1 MFDWPARRK
10 SCSSFGDAV
19 LVVALGRP
27 EEQATVRSVRNA
39 TAIRLNGRGRQQIR
53 DLRDSG

>member
-1 MFDWPARRK
+1 MFDCPARRK

-19 LVVALGRP
+19 MVVALGRP
-27 EEQATVRSVRNA
+27 EEQATDTSARNPNVVRS
-39 TAIRLNGRGRQQIR
+39 NGRVRQQIR